1 MSVAVIV
8 LESDCSAPAEST
20 RPTSATTVDTLVVVT
35 KPRVGTDPIEAA
47 AQPFRTSGDVVL
59 VEPGPTRRRSMSRA
73 LAALPP
79 DTEVVLI
86 QTDDR
91 VPAQPEVVTAIL
103 AAIRAGARAVVPVS
117 PLADTVK
124 RVGDSGELL
133 STVDRS
139 VLRVVQT
146 PQAFARE
153 ALAEAVAGAAPGEDD
168 DEIALFGRIGVPV
181 RTISGDDVRATGR
194 SRS

>member
-8 LESDCSAPAEST
+8 LESDCPAPGETA
-20 RPTSATTVDTLVVVT
+20 RPISATTVDTLVVVT
-35 KPRVGTDPIEAA
+35 LPRVGTDPIEAA

-59 VEPGPTRRRSMSRA
+59 VEPGPTRRQSMSRA

-79 DTEVVLI
+79 QTEVVLI

-91 VPAQPEVVTAIL
+91 VPAPPEVVTAIV
-103 AAIRAGARAVVPVS
+103 AAVRAGAWAVVPVS

-139 VLRVVQT
+139 ALRVVQT
-146 PQAFARE
+146 PQGFARE
-153 ALAEAVAGAAPGEDD
+153 ALAGAVAGAAPGEDD
-168 DEIALFGRIGVPV
+168 DEITLFGRLGVPV

>member
-8 LESDCSAPAEST
+8 LESDCPAPAESA
-20 RPTSATTVDTLVVVT
+20 RPMSATTVDTLVVVT

-59 VEPGPTRRRSMSRA
+59 VEPGPTRRQSMSRA

-79 DTEVVLI
+79 DADIVLI

-91 VPAQPEVVTAIL
+91 VPAQPEVVTAIV

-168 DEIALFGRIGVPV
+168 DEITLFGRIGVPV

>member
-8 LESDCSAPAEST
+8 LESDCSAPPETA
-20 RPTSATTVDTLVVVT
+20 RPISATTVDTLVVVT
-35 KPRVGTDPIEAA
+35 LPRVGTDPVEAA
-47 AQPFRTSGDVVL
+47 TQPFRTSGDVVL
-59 VEPGPTRRRSMSRA
+59 VEPGPTRRQSMSRA

-79 DTEVVLI
+79 QTEVVLI

-91 VPAQPEVVTAIL
+91 VPAPPEVVTAIV
-103 AAIRAGARAVVPVS
+103 AAVRAGAPAVVPVS

-139 VLRVVQT
+139 ALRVVQT
-146 PQAFARE
+146 PQGFARE

-168 DEIALFGRIGVPV
+168 DEITLFGRLGVPV

>member
-8 LESDCSAPAEST
+8 LESGCSSPAEST
-20 RPTSATTVDTLVVVT
+20 RPMPAMTVDTLVVVT
-35 KPRVGTDPIEAA
+35 RRRVGTDPIDAA
-47 AQPFRTSGDVVL
+47 AQPFRTAGDVV
-59 VEPGPTRRRSMSRA
+59 VIEPGPTRRQSVSRA

-79 DTEVVLI
+79 ETEVVLI

-91 VPAQPEVVTAIL
+91 TAAQPEVVTAIVD
-103 AAIRAGARAVVPVS
+103 AVRAGSPAVVPVG

-124 RVGDSGELL
+124 RVGDSGDLL

-146 PQAFARE
+146 PQGFARQT
-153 ALAEAVAGAAPGEDD
+153 LAEAVAGAAPTEDD
-168 DEIALFGRIGVPV
+168 DEIALFGRLGVPV
-181 RTISGDDVRATGR
+181 RTLSGAGGRMSGR
-194 SRS
+194 SLS